1 MVQEP
6 AKLSPKVV
14 GQEFVRQYYTMLA
27 KEPRYLHRFYGSHS
41 EMMHGARDENAPAV
55 GQVKIREKIKALDFK
70 DVYAKV
76 AQLDAFM
83 TIGNGICIQV
93 AGEISNNQEPLRRF
107 MQTFVLGPQD
117 HDGKA
122 PGTSFYVHND
132 IFRYQDDIFAEPELM
147 MEPAAGDAPIE
158 VESNYQAEE
167 IVAEEIDETP
177 IVQAPEPVQ
186 EIIEEPVVVVEE
198 VKEPEPEP
206 VAEPEPEVVE
216 PVVEEVEP
224 VVEEEVVE
232 EEPEPPLQKPVQ
244 VAAAASTPM
253 APPPQQQ
260 QQQKQQHQPQQP
272 SAPLS
277 WAARMRTGGGAA
289 PVLAAP
295 VSTPQ
300 TAKDIPNGSGSTTGS
315 AAPSEPEFPPVQA
328 SAQSSHHLNGSSSAP
343 SAAAKEPQGP
353 KETTKHESSS
363 SSSHRSGEN
372 GGAPKERGY
381 TPRGEYNSD
390 RGPRSDRY
398 NDDKQQIFVGGLP
411 FNITED
417 DLRTVFNNYGQVK
430 HVRITNRGH
439 QGGSQSAGFGFV
451 TYHKESEA
459 RNALNN
465 DGGIYFKNMAL
476 NVEEKKTRGDR
487 PPRDGFRGGG
497 QNGGYKP
504 RGDGRGNRDNRGG
517 GGDYQPRSDGPG
529 GQRAQGRQSYGGQ
542 EGGRR
547 GDRARGKF

>member
-41 EMMHGARDENAPAV
+41 EMMHGAREENAPAV

-186 EIIEEPVVVVEE
+186 EIIEEPVVVEE

-224 VVEEEVVE
+224 VVEEDVVE

-295 VSTPQ
+295 ISTPQ

-343 SAAAKEPQGP
+343 AAAKEPQGP

-363 SSSHRSGEN
+363 TSSHRSGEN